1 MAETL
6 DELHLADL
14 HELAS
19 ELGVPRFRLLR
30 RAELVSEIEARRGA
44 GELGVAEPEPEPE
57 PEPRPGPER
66 EPEPEPQPESGPEPE
81 PDAHK
86 RERERERL
94 DTAATEEVTGVL
106 EITPQRYGF
115 LRLNG
120 LETNPDDVY
129 VSASQVRRCELRSGD
144 EVSGPARSPR
154 RGERHRAL
162 VHVDRVNGGEPLATD
177 RSEFDDLTP
186 ILPKRRLGLDL
197 EPSDVLTRAADLLAP
212 LAFGQR
218 VLVMAAPRSGR
229 TTLLRGLARA
239 VRGVEGPELIV
250 LLIDERP
257 EEATAWREALPD
269 AQLATATAD
278 LAPAEQVRVAE
289 MALERSRRRAEAGAD
304 VVLIVDSLSRLAVA
318 SGHAAEVKRLFGS
331 GRDLAEEG
339 AGSLTVIATVV
350 ADAEDD
356 GVAERAVITTE
367 SSLIP
372 LDPELAAAGVFPA
385 LRAGECR
392 VSNEEELRE
401 PEELAAVRRL
411 RALLADLAP
420 VEAATVLR
428 ERIESSPT
436 NAELLAGL

>member
-1 MAETL
+1 MAQKL
-6 DELHLADL
+6 NELHLADL

-30 RAELVSEIEARRGA
+30 RAELVSEIEARRA
-44 GELGVAEPEPEPE
+44 PGELGVAEPEPEPE
-57 PEPRPGPER
+57 PEPGPEPER

-81 PDAHK
+81 PDGHK
-86 RERERERL
+86 PERERERL

-129 VSASQVRRCELRSGD
+129 VSASQVRRCELRPGD

-162 VHVDRVNGGEPLATD
+162 VHVDRVNGGDPLATD

-186 ILPKRRLGLDL
+186 ILPKRRLALEL
-197 EPSDVLTRAADLLAP
+197 EPSDVLTRAVDLLAP

-229 TTLLRGLARA
+229 TTLLRGLAQA

-278 LAPAEQVRVAE
+278 LAPVEQVRVAE
-289 MALERSRRRAEAGAD
+289 LALERSRRRAEAGAD

-372 LDPELAAAGVFPA
+372 LDPGLAAAGVFPA

-392 VSNEEELRE
+392 VSNEEELRQ
-401 PEELAAVRRL
+401 PEELAAARRL
-411 RALLADLAP
+411 RALLADLSPA
-420 VEAATVLR
+420 EAATALR
-428 ERIESSPT
+428 ERIESSRT

>member
-1 MAETL
+1 MAQKL

-30 RAELVSEIEARRGA
+30 RAELVSEIEARRA
-44 GELGVAEPEPEPE
+44 PGELAAEP
-57 PEPRPGPER
+57 G
-66 EPEPEPQPESGPEPE
+66 PESGPEPE
-81 PDAHK
+81 REPEPDPQPDPEPDGHK
-86 RERERERL
+86 PERERERL

-115 LRLNG
+115 LRLKG
-120 LETNPDDVY
+120 LETDPDDVY

-177 RSEFDDLTP
+177 RSGFDELTP

-239 VRGVEGPELIV
+239 VRRVEGPELIV
-250 LLIDERP
+250 LLVDERP

-289 MALERSRRRAEAGAD
+289 LVLERSRRRAEAGAD

-350 ADAEDD
+350 ADSEDD

-372 LDPELAAAGVFPA
+372 LDPGLAAAGVFPA

-411 RALLADLAP
+411 RALLVDLAP
-420 VEAATVLR
+420 VEAATMLR

-436 NAELLAGL
+436 NAGLLAGF